1 MTKIKKFLLAGI
13 ITLLICSG
21 ITGCTNCT
29 KGEDI
34 KPTEFKYGNKYFN
47 LVKIYDGGYDGDI
60 VYDKN
65 TNVLYYIIYNAN
77 RFGITPIY
85 NADGS
90 VKLYEGGDLN

>member
-21 ITGCTNCT
+21 ITGCT

-34 KPTEFKYGNKYFN
+34 ESAEYDRGNKYFP
-47 LVKIYDGGYDGDI
+47 LVIIYKDDHSYI
-60 VYDKN
+60 AYDKN
-65 TNVLYYIIYNAN
+65 KKVMYCIFQNYDK
-77 RFGITPIY
+77 FGITPIY

-90 VKLYEGGDLN
+90 VELYKGGDLN